1 MKLGRRRSNTSTK
14 AGVLLTIPALS
25 SPKRQAQRIGTSC
38 SHMDGLLSP
47 KRLNRQLDWSRTSRS
62 ANSVTNIGIVYQYCR
77 WSESWNCS
85 RCHATAAVLY
95 KVRLGPLLKI
105 FIVFLLPGL
114 HHFSSSILLIKV
126 PTPCE
131 TKTLNSSSCLSIL
144 RGLAFHPTP
153 GGVLLV
159 SIHEIQVGDIP
170 S

>member
-1 MKLGRRRSNTSTK
+1 MSSVS
-14 AGVLLTIPALS
+14 GVCISIVDDQKVENIP
-25 SPKRQAQRIGTSC
+25 
-38 SHMDGLLSP
+38 
-47 KRLNRQLDWSRTSRS
+47 
-62 ANSVTNIGIVYQYCR
+62 
-77 WSESWNCS
+77 
-85 RCHATAAVLY
+85 RCYATAAVLY
-95 KVRLGPLLKI
+95 KVRPGPLLKI

-114 HHFSSSILLIKV
+114 YHFSSSILLIKV